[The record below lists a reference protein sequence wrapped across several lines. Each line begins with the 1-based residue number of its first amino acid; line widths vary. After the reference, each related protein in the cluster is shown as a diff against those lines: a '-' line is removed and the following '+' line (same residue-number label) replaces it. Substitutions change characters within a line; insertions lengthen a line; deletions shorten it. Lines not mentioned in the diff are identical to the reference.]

1 MTVLEFG
8 VLGPLQV
15 VEDGAA
21 RRVPAGKQGTVFA
34 ALLLRANSVVS
45 IGTLV
50 DTLWPHGPSAGARS
64 TVHSHVLRLRR
75 SLGARAGE
83 RIRSSRAGYLIEVAP
98 GELDMDQFLTL
109 TGDAGSAA
117 AEQRW
122 LQASAHSESALE
134 LWRGEPMGELEAE
147 GWLAQEAARL
157 VELRNRA
164 IELWAETEL
173 RLDRPDRVIAVL
185 QTLIA
190 ENPLRERGYA
200 QLMLAL
206 HATGRTAEALETY
219 HRARTLLIDEL
230 GVEPGSHLRD
240 AHQAVLTADSYAPAH
255 FAPTHAV
262 RAPTPAQLPA
272 AISDFVGRTREASEL
287 SDLLRPPAGNEPA
300 QGRSPTYARIAVISG
315 PGGVGKS
322 ALALLAGHRAMPG
335 YAGGA
340 LYADLRGSS
349 PSPEEPASVLTSFL
363 HALGVE
369 GNAIPDD
376 LDGRA
381 ALLRSLTA
389 ARGVLILL
397 DDARSSAQVR
407 PLLPAPGGAA
417 LITSRSH
424 LSGLASAWC
433 VELGE
438 LPSDEAMG
446 LLAAIVGA
454 ERIERER
461 AAAEAIVESCGRLPL
476 AVRIAGA
483 RLAARPRWPL
493 AHLAQLLAD
502 DRHRLDELHVDDVG
516 VRASLEHSLACLDA
530 AQARALR
537 LLSIPDAP
545 VLDVAMAAAILG
557 QDERAA
563 GRTLEQLVDAC
574 LLSAPRPDR
583 YAFHD
588 LTRLYVRE
596 VAETADTRQ
605 ARAEAFSRALDLL
618 DSRIQAY
625 LPLARIRPVSGTEAA
640 KAPRRAAPSLT
651 QSPNWALAHRLELLA
666 FAMQAAQD
674 PDISSVWVARMF
686 EPVLR
691 AFLAAGLRSEVDRC
705 GRAMLS
711 AGQRDGDAEA
721 EGTGRRFIGWAALF
735 DNDLPAARSQ
745 FEQAAALGSV
755 AGDEPGLAACE
766 LAFGI
771 LHARKGDF
779 AQAIEHH
786 HRSSDAYEGLGLA
799 SCAAVAFNY
808 LGQQY
813 FAVGRLDLAVT
824 HLSRGLTLAEEGGDG
839 PAVAM
844 ALYMLSAANSA
855 RGAHEEAIELATRA
869 LAFAR
874 ACDAR
879 YSAARA
885 LELLGKA
892 LTGGGRTQEGERC
905 AAAAAALFEDLMGA
919 APDARPAG

>member
-8 VLGPLQV
+8 MLGPLQV

-21 RRVPAGKQGTVFA
+21 RRVPTGKQGTVFA

-45 IGTLV
+45 IDVLV
-50 DTLWPHGPSAGARS
+50 ETLWPHGSSAGARS

-75 SLGARAGE
+75 SLGAHAGE
-83 RIRSSRAGYLIEVAP
+83 RIHSSRAGYLIEVAP
-98 GELDMDQFLTL
+98 GELDVDQFVTL
-109 TGDAGSAA
+109 TGDADTAA
-117 AEQRW
+117 AERRW
-122 LQASAHSESALE
+122 LQASAHSESALG

-173 RLDRPDRVIAVL
+173 QLGRPDRVIAVL
-185 QTLIA
+185 QTLIS

-206 HATGRTAEALETY
+206 HATGRTAEALETF
-219 HRARTLLIDEL
+219 HRVRTLLVTEL

-240 AHQAVLTADSYAPAH
+240 AHQTVLTTDSYAPS
-255 FAPTHAV
+255 PAV

-272 AISDFVGRTREASEL
+272 LIPDFVGRAREASEL
-287 SDLLRPPAGNEPA
+287 VDLLRPREDREAGL
-300 QGRSPTYARIAVISG
+300 GRSPSSARIAVISG

-322 ALALLAGHRAMPG
+322 SLALLVGHGAMPG

-369 GNAIPDD
+369 GRAVPDD

-424 LSGLASAWC
+424 LSGLAGARC
-433 VELGE
+433 IELGE
-438 LPSDEAMG
+438 LPWEEAMG
-446 LLAAIVGA
+446 LLAAIVGT
-454 ERIERER
+454 ERVEREQT
-461 AAAEAIVESCGRLPL
+461 AAEAIVESCGRLPL

-483 RLAARPRWPL
+483 RLAARPMWPL
-493 AHLAQLLAD
+493 SHLAQLLAD

-516 VRASLEHSLACLDA
+516 VRASLEHSLACLDP
-530 AQARALR
+530 AQANALR

-545 VLDVAMAAAILG
+545 VLDLGMSAAILG
-557 QDERAA
+557 QDERTA
-563 GRTLEQLVDAC
+563 GQTVEKLVDAC

-596 VAETADTRQ
+596 VAQATDTRLT
-605 ARAEAFSRALDLL
+605 RAEAFSRALDLL
-618 DSRIQAY
+618 DARIQAH
-625 LPLARIRPVSGTEAA
+625 LPIARIRQVFGADAATPPNRPV
-640 KAPRRAAPSLT
+640 PSLT
-651 QSPNWALAHRLELLA
+651 QSPNWAVAHRLELLA
-666 FAMQAAQD
+666 YALQAALD
-674 PDISSVWVARMF
+674 PDVPAVWVARMF

-711 AGQRDGDAEA
+711 AAQRDRDVEA
-721 EGTGRRFIGWAALF
+721 EGTARRFVGWAALF

-745 FEQAAALGSV
+745 FELAALLGTE
-755 AGDEPGLAACE
+755 AADEPGLAACD

-771 LHARKGDF
+771 LHARNGDF
-779 AQAIEHH
+779 GRAVEHH

-799 SCAAVAFNY
+799 ACAAVAFNY

-813 FAVGRLDLAVT
+813 FAVGQLDRAVA

-839 PAVAM
+839 PVVAM

-855 RGAHEEAIELATRA
+855 RGSHQEAIELANRA

-879 YSAARA
+879 YSEARA

-892 LTGGGRTQEGERC
+892 LSRGGRAEEGERC
-905 AAAAAALFEDLMGA
+905 LTAASALFEDLLGV
-919 APDARPAG
+919 APDARVAG